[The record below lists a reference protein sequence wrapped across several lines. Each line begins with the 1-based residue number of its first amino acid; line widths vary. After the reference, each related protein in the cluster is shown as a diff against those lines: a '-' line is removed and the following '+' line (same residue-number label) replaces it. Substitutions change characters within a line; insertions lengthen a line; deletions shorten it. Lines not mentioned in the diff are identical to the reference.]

1 MEPNNPSMPVPRQFW
16 IADKGKKTWVPR
28 VISCPW
34 FFFSP
39 WSLPGTQQHDQ
50 KAGGS
55 TREQSGG
62 RKAFQEK
69 CEEQGPCSPARKA
82 TLSLNTLNE
91 SQTLQTELAS
101 QWGPICIIV
110 LGTFYSILI
119 IKNNKISSSL
129 HITVFICHPVEWL
142 SGPFSEVIIPISISS
157 HMPLSLRPPISTNSR
172 NSTCNSVT
180 SGPLEWFTSDNHIF
194 TFYWIQYA
202 YQKKYTHPK
211 CKVHWVLTR
220 CTQLCP

>member
-69 CEEQGPCSPARKA
+69 CEGQGPCSPARKA

-119 IKNNKISSSL
+119 IKNNRKSAHPSISQSSSATQWSGCL
-129 HITVFICHPVEWL
+129 APSQKSLFL
-142 SGPFSEVIIPISISS
+142 SPFPPTCLYLYVPRSLQIPETPHAI
-157 HMPLSLRPPISTNSR
+157 LL
-172 NSTCNSVT
+172 
-180 SGPLEWFTSDNHIF
+180 PLEWFTSDYHIF